1 MCMKMLPAFVINLDH
16 DKSRWKNIVELFS
29 IYISDIT
36 RVPAVNGVNLKY
48 LDQYIDWKM
57 WLIHEPKKY
66 NIKSHVGCFLSHR
79 KAWEMIAEQSA
90 PWALVLE
97 DDMCPTDELS
107 GFLQAF
113 AKNPPPIDIVRLNTN
128 SQSRLPKRQ
137 LSTGMGIG
145 GIELVVDPL
154 GARSSGAYLIS
165 RNAARLCLAY
175 KRMIAPVDHFE
186 WLFQQHGMV
195 HVHTRRNVVEQSHLF
210 ESNITPSTK
219 MVRLDSLFSQFRLQL
234 VRYSYVRRLQARNL
248 ATARMRASAMV
259 KNTKD

>member
-1 MCMKMLPAFVINLDH
+1 MFPAFVVNLDH
-16 DKSRWKNIVELFS
+16 DKIRWERIVKIFS
-29 IYISDIT
+29 ESMLEVV
-36 RVPAVNGVNLKY
+36 RVPAVKGSSLESY
-48 LDQYIDWKM
+48 EEYIDRKM
-57 WLIHEPKKY
+57 WLVHEPKKY
-66 NIKSHVGCFLSHR
+66 NIKAHVGCFLSHR
-79 KAWEMIAEQSA
+79 KAWKMIAEQSA

-210 ESNITPSTK
+210 KSNITPSTK
-219 MVRLDSLFSQFRLQL
+219 RVRLDSLFSQFRLQL

-248 ATARMRASAMV
+248 AMARMRASAMV

>member
-1 MCMKMLPAFVINLDH
+1 MFPTFVVNLDH
-16 DKSRWKNIVELFS
+16 DKIRWERIVKIFS
-29 IYISDIT
+29 ESMLEVV
-36 RVPAVNGVNLKY
+36 RVPAVKGSSLESY
-48 LDQYIDWKM
+48 EEYIDRKM
-57 WLIHEPKKY
+57 WLVHEPKKY
-66 NIKSHVGCFLSHR
+66 NIKAHVGCFLSHR
-79 KAWEMIAEQSA
+79 KAWKMIAEQSA

-210 ESNITPSTK
+210 KSNITPSTK
-219 MVRLDSLFSQFRLQL
+219 RVRLDSLFSQFRLQL

-248 ATARMRASAMV
+248 AMARMRASAMV